1 MSDATFQL
9 LFEIY
14 LVAGTTFLFLNLFN
28 RRLRQ
33 RSVRFGQR
41 LRPSYSDTQ
50 AIITIVILLIVF
62 VPLTILS
69 TFHRLGLLLPVRPQ

>member
-33 RSVRFGQR
+33 MSVHFGQR
-41 LRPSYSDTQ
+41 LRPSYSDTR
-50 AIITIVILLIVF
+50 ALITIVILLIVF

-69 TFHRLGLLLPVRPQ
+69 TLHRLSALLPVRPQ